1 MIVRVMPGREVILD
15 DPWDFKRFKLQVAA
29 GTDAEALAA
38 ALGALGRVAGID
50 AVWMSAGGL
59 HGLGPDDGAWRQAL
73 AEMIGKAATH
83 GWVDQA
89 TGAVRAHVEQ
99 V

>member
-1 MIVRVMPGREVILD
+1 MIVRVVPGQAVVLD
-15 DPWDFKRFKLQVAA
+15 DPWDFRRFKLQVPA
-29 GTDAEALAA
+29 GTDAEALAT
-38 ALGALGRVAGID
+38 ALGDLGRAAGID
-50 AVWMSAGGL
+50 AVWMSPGGL
-59 HGLGPDDGAWRQAL
+59 RGLGPDDGAWHQAL
-73 AEMIGKAATH
+73 AEMIGKAAAH

>member
-1 MIVRVMPGREVILD
+1 MIVRVVPGQAVVLD
-15 DPWDFKRFKLQVAA
+15 DAWDFTRFKLQVPA

-38 ALGALGRVAGID
+38 ALGDLGRVAGVD

-59 HGLGPDDGAWRQAL
+59 RGLGPDDGAWRQAL
-73 AEMIGKAATH
+73 AEMIGKAASH
-83 GWVDQA
+83 GWVDHA

-99 V
+99 I